1 MLSRPLRD
9 FSFVYIYPALER
21 GALGVPG
28 YSQSRLPALVAES
41 RRTGTS
47 KRKKSERNKRLTE
60 VVQEKR
66 FNEQNAAFNLEPTNL
81 RPVRDF
87 SLMKVLDGSVQQKAG
102 L

>member
-1 MLSRPLRD
+1 VL
-9 FSFVYIYPALER
+9 
-21 GALGVPG
+21 
-28 YSQSRLPALVAES
+28 
-41 RRTGTS
+41 
-47 KRKKSERNKRLTE
+47 
-60 VVQEKR
+60 QEKR